1 MRILRAM
8 YLLEAKRS
16 FNKRNLMLF
25 LLVSLLAL
33 YFIQTGISNYR
44 NVIDNTKKF
53 QDFEL
58 LKVAQYLNYG
68 QYGSYGF
75 RILFIP
81 SPLSTYFVN
90 SSTIS
95 ELTSNVDAGE
105 RLNIYNSFKGRRL
118 FAEKSGG
125 FKDFSGIMLLLGSL
139 LVLYFGYES
148 MIDKDYLRFMHGF
161 TSVRGLFFCAVFSR
175 MVIIIFMF
183 LVTAVISWLFLVFNN
198 IKLTPND
205 YHHMARYLGILMLM
219 LVFFFILGTIA
230 GSFKSR
236 FAGFVTLVGSWFVLV
251 FLVPGIVS
259 AVTSR
264 RADNMVS
271 SYQLEL
277 EKLKVLMDF
286 EKRVYKKM
294 GFTTEENI
302 ESVREEIERYMENE
316 LNKIQALERTLKGE
330 IEKNIRHFQTLS
342 SLFPSTFYLSAGD
355 EISSKGY
362 ESFIDFFSHILGIK
376 EKFIRYYIN
385 KRYYS
390 NYSKVESFI
399 KDDRNLFYARS
410 RVPGGFLR
418 GLLWNLFVAAGLL
431 VVSYIRFRRSLRL

>member
-1 MRILRAM
+1 L
-8 YLLEAKRS
+8 YLLVA
-16 FNKRNLMLF
+16 
-25 LLVSLLAL
+25 LLAL
-33 YFIQTGISNYR
+33 YFVQIG
-44 NVIDNTKKF
+44 IDNYKHIISTKKEF

-58 LKVAQYLNYG
+58 LKVNQYLNYM

-105 RLNIYNSFKGRRL
+105 RLKIYNSFKGRTL

-148 MIDKDYLRFMHGF
+148 MINKDYLRFMHGF
-161 TSVRGLFFCAVFSR
+161 TSVRRLFFCVVFSR
-175 MVIIIFMF
+175 MVVIFF
-183 LVTAVISWLFLVFNN
+183 LFLFTAVISWLFLVFNN
-198 IKLTPND
+198 IRLTPSD
-205 YHHMARYLGILMLM
+205 YTHMAIYLGILMLM
-219 LVFFFILGTIA
+219 LVFFFTLGTIT

-236 FAGFVTLVGSWFVLV
+236 FVGFVILVVSWFVLV

-264 RADNMVS
+264 RADNMTS
-271 SYQLEL
+271 NYQLEL
-277 EKLKVLMDF
+277 EKLKILMDF
-286 EKRVYKKM
+286 EKRSYEETGV
-294 GFTTEENI
+294 TTEENI
-302 ESVREEIERYMENE
+302 ESVREDIERYMENE
-316 LNKIQALERTLKGE
+316 FKKVQAFEKKLAGE
-330 IEKNIRHFQTLS
+330 IAKNIRHFQTLS
-342 SLFPSTFYLSAGD
+342 SLFPSTFYLSTSD

-362 ESFIDFFSHILGIK
+362 ESFIDFFSYILELK

-399 KDDRNLFYARS
+399 KDDQNLFYAKS
-410 RVPGGFLR
+410 RLPRGFFR
-418 GLLWNLFVAAGLL
+418 GLLLNLVFIVGLL
-431 VVSYIRFRRSLRL
+431 IISYGRFKRSLRL